1 VLSGTGAFSF
11 DTLVRMNK
19 GDSLQIE
26 LQDYLG
32 NVFSGLRFEI
42 TQVPFGIDGST
53 LDFEVVMPSMKVSDF
68 INGFLRT
75 YNAVLIPVSNT
86 EFELHNIDDYYAL
99 GDTKEWTDYIDMT
112 DIKHEK
118 VPIPAKYQWHIKR
131 PKI

>member
-1 VLSGTGAFSF
+1 
-11 DTLVRMNK
+11 
-19 GDSLQIE
+19 
-26 LQDYLG
+26 LG

-99 GDTKEWTDYIDMT
+99 GRYKGMD
-112 DIKHEK
+112 
-118 VPIPAKYQWHIKR
+118 
-131 PKI
+131 